1 MKHIYDDEA
10 STLGD
15 SFLKISALFFV
26 GILILAFT
34 TNPVATGTKEGE
46 RAPLLD
52 GAAYAGNGWSSFDF
66 SGQFDTSWD
75 GNSSSHWVMLE
86 FMDTDCPYCV
96 RSADLYGEASE
107 IFRDSNPEW
116 NGAQVDFFASATQL
130 DIQGHETSRAEIA
143 AFRDKSTGYECA
155 GQDCA
160 NRDGSAH
167 DYVTYIDD
175 IDQDNMDEWDIR
187 GTPTYFLIQPDGII
201 AWVSNGGTNLGDVNG
216 DGEQNTFIDAIVYLV
231 TYDDTGGA

>member
-34 TNPVATGTKEGE
+34 TDPVATGTKEGE

-52 GAAYAGNGWSSFDF
+52 GAAYAGNGWASFDF
-66 SGQFDTSWD
+66 SAQFDSGWD
-75 GNSSSHWVMLE
+75 GNSSSNWVMIE

-96 RSADLYGEASE
+96 TSADLYGEASE
-107 IFRDSNPEW
+107 IFRDSNPDW

-130 DIQGHETSRAEIA
+130 DIQNHETSRAEIA
-143 AFRDKSTGYECA
+143 AFRDKSSGHTCA

-160 NRDGSAH
+160 NRGGSAH
-167 DYVTYIDD
+167 EYVTYIDD

-231 TYDDTGGA
+231 TTDNAGGA